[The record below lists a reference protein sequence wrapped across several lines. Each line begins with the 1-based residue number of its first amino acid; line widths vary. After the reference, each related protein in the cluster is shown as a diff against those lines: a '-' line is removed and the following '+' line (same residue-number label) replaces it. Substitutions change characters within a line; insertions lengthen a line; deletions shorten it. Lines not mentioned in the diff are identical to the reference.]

1 MKPRVLFVIH
11 FPPPVHGP
19 AVIGGFIKESKII
32 NRPFDCRYINL
43 GTSTSVE
50 EIGKGGFQKLSRYI
64 SIIRQ
69 VKRQLSDFRPD
80 LCYLT
85 PNSQGPGFYKDAV
98 IIALVKLSGKKIIYH
113 FHNKGVSLRQDR
125 FFDNLLYRF
134 VFRNADVILLSKLLY
149 TDVQKY
155 VPENRVHYCPNG
167 IPDLI
172 KKGIRNQESG
182 TRNLEP
188 GTLNLEPGTWNL
200 EPGTWNL
207 EPGTRNLEPNILF
220 LSHLIESKGVFIL
233 IEACSIL
240 KERNVNFHCTIAG
253 GEAELNV
260 PELEKIIT
268 KKDLNSFVS
277 LTGAV
282 NDDEKIKLMSS
293 ADIFVHP
300 SFNDCLPLVLLEAMQ
315 YSLPIV
321 STFEG
326 AIPDVVEDCVTGFLV
341 PQKDAVTLAD
351 KLEVLVKDPELRL
364 KMGQAGRLKYER
376 EFTLEKFERRMV
388 EILEEVLSRDER

>member
-1 MKPRVLFVIH
+1 MKNKILCILH
-11 FPPPVHGP
+11 YPPPNHGP
-19 AVIGGFIKESKII
+19 AIVGSYIRGSKIV
-32 NRPFDCRYINL
+32 NDSFECSYINL
-43 GTSTSVE
+43 GISSSVVT
-50 EIGKGGFQKLSRYI
+50 IGKGSLKKITRYF
-64 SIIRQ
+64 SIIKQ
-69 VKRQLSDFRPD
+69 VKKQILVFNPD

-85 PNSQGPGFYKDAV
+85 PNSKGPGFYKDAL
-98 IIALVKLSGKKIIYH
+98 IISLVKRLGKKTIYH
-113 FHNKGVSLRQDR
+113 FHNKGVSLKQDR
-125 FFDNLLYRF
+125 FLDNILYRL

-149 TDVQKY
+149 PDIQKY
-155 VPENRVHYCPNG
+155 VSENRVHYCPNG

-188 GTLNLEPGTWNL
+188 VTRNPEPGTLNLEPGT
-200 EPGTWNL
+200 
-207 EPGTRNLEPNILF
+207 RNLVPIILF

-233 IEACSIL
+233 IEACRIL

-253 GEAELNV
+253 GEAELTIREV
-260 PELEKIIT
+260 EKIII
-268 KKDLNSFVS
+268 KKDLNSFIS

-282 NDDEKIKLMSS
+282 NGDVKIKLMSS

-315 YSLPIV
+315 YSFPIV

-326 AIPDVVEDCVTGFLV
+326 AIPDVVEDGVTGFLV

-351 KLEVLVKDPELRL
+351 KLEILIKDPDLRA
-364 KMGQAGRLKYER
+364 KMGREGRLKYER
-376 EFTLEKFERRMV
+376 EFTLERFEKRMV
-388 EILEEVLSRDER
+388 GILEEVSSKK